1 MKQSIKEHPGAKGS
15 MVIKIYRGDK
25 LLSTEKIDNLIV
37 NGGKNALANLL
48 GSNGT
53 GKNIAAVGIGDGN
66 AVATAT
72 DTGLTNAVT
81 VTLDETRIATGLEA
95 EDGSTFDA
103 ANIVQFHFTFPKA
116 TAVGLEVKEYG
127 LFCSDG
133 TMFSRIVRGASFI
146 KTDIDSIR
154 GFWQIQF

>member
-48 GSNGT
+48 GNNGA
-53 GKNIAAVGIGDGN
+53 GKHIATVGIGEGADPP
-66 AVATAT
+66 AAE
-72 DTGLTNAVT
+72 DTVLTESVT
-81 VTLDETRIATGLEA
+81 VSISETRIATGLEA
-95 EDGSTFDA
+95 EDGSLFDA
-103 ANIVQFHFTFPKA
+103 PNIVQFHFNFDKA
-116 TAVGLEVKEYG
+116 TGNGIAIREYG
-127 LFCSDG
+127 LFCADG
-133 TMFSRIVRGASFI
+133 TLFSRIVRAAAFV
-146 KTDIDSIR
+146 KTDIDAIR